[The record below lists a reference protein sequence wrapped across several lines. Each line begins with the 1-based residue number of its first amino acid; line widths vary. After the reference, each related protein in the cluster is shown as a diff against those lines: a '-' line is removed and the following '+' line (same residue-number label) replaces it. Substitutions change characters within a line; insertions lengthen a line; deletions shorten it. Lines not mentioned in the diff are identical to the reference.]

1 MSMKVV
7 IEGRVF
13 DAGTNG
19 VLAGLVVR
27 AFLGQANRST
37 AASITNDLGV
47 FTITVDAGWLAVRDS
62 SASLTFGVY
71 LPDSRSPFYRTKPVR
86 LKQWPEEGFGI
97 GVPESAL
104 SAAFSKPRLILLA
117 DGVQTKEIEVGQT
130 LSMAGSH
137 FRPSA
142 SYEITLRFGRKPVSQ
157 FTLATDQFG
166 VFSPTAI
173 APQLGLS
180 AFESAETYTV
190 KEAVKGIGGRTLT
203 VDAAHRE
210 KAIVRS
216 TVRIS
221 RRSSRPLGFVS
232 DARGGVRNW
241 IQHDK
246 DHLHLTVANFS
257 GAPML
262 RVFLVQRQGDWIS
275 GDPIRPALDRRG
287 RPLAID
293 ARQQRGVQTLRLA
306 APGQLL
312 PGAYDLIIRPVRYGF
327 EEDQELVLRATD
339 TVIGRHITGLVVRED
354 FWRAKP
360 VLGGCVNALNISGA
374 SVSGRPYFRYRDT
387 FGIGESVWAALDPG
401 IVMPGQIGKKVAFYV
416 IQSKTPAQWAADT
429 SLAHVPPVPPVE
441 VMLQSGCI
449 NANKALVWPAAGT
462 KGSYDLVADFGNNSA
477 NPLTFVKDGSYDT
490 PLDMIDGYF
499 SPGFRVV
506 DDPGTMS
513 EFANVGAF
521 NVDATLL
528 AGLGFSADLTV
539 TDENTAYFTPGS
551 FVPVSVTFPRLA
563 IVRFPAD
570 APGATSA
577 SQLSLAKPDYPLA
590 VVVHGN
596 GHNYTSYAFLLD
608 HLARNGFIAMSIH
621 IPNGRHGLGRANAFF
636 DHLTTIKTVFGAKLQ
651 NNVGVLGHSRGA
663 EAVFKIARLN
673 QSMGLGIGLNAL
685 VSLAPTDQYGRE
697 AISGAAAVPLFVL
710 YGAKDADVSGWPPYA
725 GYNVRQ
731 SGFSLYDRYDDKDK
745 SMAFVYEATHN
756 GFVTANEIAVG
767 LSVADQQKILLAYT
781 NAFFRMHLRNEPE
794 WVGLFTGEW
803 KPPAVGATPAEI
815 YFQYRDT
822 QRRVIDTFE
831 GAHTGTS
838 WQTSTIGDAVGQSG
852 LPANPAETQLYPQ
865 DNQSPHDTGGLR
877 LAWDSNGDELTFAIP
892 AGQRNVS
899 GFGSVSIRVGQV
911 LNSASNPPG
920 VQNCRVALRDGAG
933 NERWIRVAAFGA
945 IPQPADAN
953 VVGNKKSAMA
963 TIRIPLSA
971 YTIVCAG
978 AVQVDL
984 TDVTTVKLQFTEN
997 ASGEIA
1003 VDEVEFTN

>member
-1 MSMKVV
+1 MSLKVV

-19 VLAGLVVR
+19 VLAGVAVR
-27 AFLGQANRST
+27 AFFGPARTT
-37 AASITNDLGV
+37 AAALTNEMGEFRLMA
-47 FTITVDAGWLAVRDS
+47 DAGWLAGRGS
-62 SASLTFGVY
+62 SAAVSFGVY
-71 LPDSRSPFYRTKPVR
+71 LPEAKTPFHRTRPIRWKA
-86 LKQWPEEGFGI
+86 WPEEGIGV

-104 SAAFSKPRLILLA
+104 AAAFRRPRLNLLA
-117 DGVQTKEIEVGQT
+117 DGAPAKEIEVGQT
-130 LSMAGSH
+130 LSIAGSR

-142 SYEITLRFGRKPVSQ
+142 PHEFTLSFGKKAVSRFS
-157 FTLATDQFG
+157 LATDQFG
-166 VFSPTAI
+166 AFSPTAV

-180 AFESAETYTV
+180 AFDSAEAYTL
-190 KEAVKGIGGRTLT
+190 KEAIKRFRGRSLT
-203 VDAAHRE
+203 VEVAHRE
-210 KAIVRS
+210 KTVARS
-216 TVRIS
+216 TIRIS

-241 IQHDK
+241 IQHDR
-246 DHLHLTVANFS
+246 DDLHLTVANFS
-257 GAPML
+257 GAPAL
-262 RVFLVQRQGDWIS
+262 RVFLVPRQGDWLS

-287 RPLAID
+287 RPLSID
-293 ARQQRGVQTLRLA
+293 VRQERGVRTIRLA
-306 APGQLL
+306 SAGQLL
-312 PGAYDLIIRPVRYGF
+312 PGAYDLIVRPMRYGF
-327 EEDQELVLRATD
+327 EEDLELILRATD

-360 VLGGCVNALNISGA
+360 VLGGCVNALPISGS

-387 FGIGESVWAALDPG
+387 FGIGENVWAALDPG

-416 IQSKTPAQWAADT
+416 IQSKTPAQWGADT
-429 SLAHVPPVPPVE
+429 SLTHVPPVSPVE
-441 VMLQSGCI
+441 VVLQSGCI

-477 NPLTFVKDGSYDT
+477 DPMTFVKDGSYDT

-521 NVDATLL
+521 NVDSALL
-528 AGLGFSADLTV
+528 AGLGLGADLTV
-539 TDENTAYFTPGS
+539 TDENSSYFTPGG

-596 GHNYTSYAFLLD
+596 GHNYTSYAFLLE

-636 DHLTTIKTVFGAKLQ
+636 DHLTTIRMVFGTKLQ

-673 QSMGLGIGLNAL
+673 QSQALGIGLNAL

-697 AISGAAAVPLFVL
+697 TITGAAAVPLFVL
-710 YGAKDADVSGWPPYA
+710 YGARDADVSGWPPYS

-731 SGFSLYDRYDDKDK
+731 SGFSLYDRFDDKDK

-756 GFVTANEIAVG
+756 GFVTANEISVA
-767 LSVADQQKILLAYT
+767 LSVADQQKVLLAYT

-803 KPPAVGATPAEI
+803 KPPAVSATPAEI
-815 YFQYRDT
+815 HFQYRDT
-822 QRRVIDTFE
+822 QRQVVDTFE
-831 GAHTGTS
+831 GAHTATS
-838 WQTSTIGDAVGQSG
+838 WQTSTAGDAVAQAG
-852 LPANPAETQLYPQ
+852 LPANPVETQLYPQ

-877 LAWDSNGDELTFAIP
+877 LAWDSNGDELTFAVP

-899 GFGSVSIRVGQV
+899 GFGCVSVRVGQV
-911 LNSASNPPG
+911 VNSASNPPG
-920 VQNCRVALRDGAG
+920 SQNCRVALRDGAG

-945 IPQPADAN
+945 IPQPAEAN
-953 VVGNKKSAMA
+953 QVGNKKSALA

-978 AVQVDL
+978 AVKVDL
-984 TDVTTVKLQFTEN
+984 TDVTTVKLQFTDN